1 MNILDIFFS
10 FPWPAYVIVFSS
22 FTLLEQVFCMRLT
35 LLPLL
40 FDLRECGAKLLAF
53 LFLLFDIMRIDVGTV
68 NDFIF
73 QWGQGLILL
82 VRNLFILVQP
92 PFLFFISF
100 CGATHFSTLHTFRKM
115 KVPTSLTVGSCWNF
129 NNQSLTHSS
138 WLWLVRSEIG
148 AL

>member
-73 QWGQGLILL
+73 Q
-82 VRNLFILVQP
+82 
-92 PFLFFISF
+92 
-100 CGATHFSTLHTFRKM
+100 
-115 KVPTSLTVGSCWNF
+115 
-129 NNQSLTHSS
+129 
-138 WLWLVRSEIG
+138 
-148 AL
+148 